1 MNQIE
6 YDCENE
12 FIAREEISLPRFV
25 LNKAKQSASECCSSR
40 GIWKIVQRRIPALRW
55 IPRYKIADLVPD
67 ILAGLTTGIYSIPQG
82 MSYSVLASLPPVY
95 GLYASFFPPLIYFF
109 FGSSKH
115 SSCSLFSLLC
125 IMVAKARTNILPDF
139 DNGTTATEYKDLHDL
154 TPISVTTSLCLLT
167 GLIQLGMALARLD
180 ILVSYLSDAAIC
192 GLTFGAVIQAVL
204 SQINGVLGTESH
216 TIEGT
221 FLHNYYKLY
230 DICEHIGETNIATL
244 IISIIVFTILLTS
257 KYMIEARTIKKGV
270 PFPTELIVIIVAT
283 ILSHFCKFE
292 ERWKVKVVSEI
303 KRGFSTPGIP
313 RFDVM
318 KYLIGNGISI
328 AIVGFALTISFG
340 KLFAKKHGYRVDP
353 NQELLALGLSNA
365 ISSIF
370 GVFPV
375 CTSLSKTIVSEAA
388 GARTQLTGMVSC
400 VILLIAILWMG
411 PLLEDLP
418 VCILS
423 CIVLVSLRSLLLKIF
438 ELPKLWRCSKL
449 DVVIWV
455 VTAIVTI
462 LWDIV
467 EGLVAGI
474 IIAILLVV
482 TRTQWPRLYDLG
494 VIDETQSDFREI
506 TRYGKAT
513 RLQVPIFRFDAPPI
527 FTNIDIFKK
536 KLRQIVDKLSEGNEN
551 GGYSCDLPQLK
562 NWAPLILDCSTWIYT
577 DSMGIEAVKDI
588 NEECLKSKVVILFAN
603 LRSSVCVQ
611 YHRAG
616 LFSSMCDGQFYP
628 SIRDALQIADRLKN
642 DPTTMLNEDTCL
654 SKFLSDLQ
662 KKMDDLSASNLK
674 LPIFVARVNEIF
686 LLRFVKVP
694 GSDEKSSHLGSISS
708 IEECDLS

>member
-25 LNKAKQSASECCSSR
+25 LNKAKQSASECCSAR
-40 GIWKIVQRRIPALRW
+40 GIWKIAQRRIPALRW

-67 ILAGLTTGIYSIPQG
+67 ILAGLTTGIYSINQG
-82 MSYSVLASLPPVY
+82 MSYSVLASLPPIY

-109 FGSSKH
+109 FGSSRH
-115 SSCSLFSLLC
+115 SSCGIFSLLC
-125 IMVAKARTNILPDF
+125 IMVGKARTNILPDF
-139 DNGTTATEYKDLHDL
+139 DNGTTATEYKDIHDL
-154 TPISVTTSLCLLT
+154 TPISVATSLCLLT
-167 GLIQLGMALARLD
+167 GLIQLGMTLARLD

-216 TIEGT
+216 TIDGT
-221 FLHNYYKLY
+221 FLHNYY
-230 DICEHIGETNIATL
+230 
-244 IISIIVFTILLTS
+244 
-257 KYMIEARTIKKGV
+257 
-270 PFPTELIVIIVAT
+270 IIVAT

-303 KRGFSTPGIP
+303 KRGFSTPEIP
-313 RFDVM
+313 RFDIM
-318 KYLIGNGISI
+318 KYLVGNGISI
-328 AIVGFALTISFG
+328 AIVGFALAISFG
-340 KLFAKKHGYRVDP
+340 KLFAKKHGYRIDP

-370 GVFPV
+370 AVFPI
-375 CTSLSKTIVSEAA
+375 CTSLSRTIVGEAA
-388 GARTQLTGMVSC
+388 GARTQLTGMVSS

-418 VCILS
+418 MCILS
-423 CIVLVSLRSLLLKIF
+423 CIVLVSLRSLLFKIL

-449 DVVIWV
+449 DAVIWV

-462 LWDIV
+462 LWDII
-467 EGLVAGI
+467 EGLIAGI

-482 TRTQWPRLYDLG
+482 VRTQWPRLHDLG

-513 RLQVPIFRFDAPPI
+513 RLQVPIIRFDAPLI

-536 KLRQIVDKLSEGNEN
+536 KLRQVVDTLDEGNEN
-551 GGYSCDLPQLK
+551 DNHSCELPQLK
-562 NWAPLILDCSTWIYT
+562 NWVPLILDCSTWIYT

-588 NEECLKSKVVILFAN
+588 NEECLKSKAVLLFAN
-603 LRSSVCVQ
+603 LKSSVRIQ
-611 YHRAG
+611 YYRAG

-642 DPTTMLNEDTCL
+642 DSTTMLNEDTSL

-662 KKMDDLSASNLK
+662 AKMDSSSASNLK

-694 GSDEKSSHLGSISS
+694 GSNEKSSHLGSISS

>member
-55 IPRYKIADLVPD
+55 IPRYKFADLVPD

-95 GLYASFFPPLIYFF
+95 GLYASFFPSLIYFF

-115 SSCSLFSLLC
+115 CSCGIFSLLC
-125 IMVAKARTNILPDF
+125 IMIAKARTNILPDF
-139 DNGTTATEYKDLHDL
+139 DNGTTATEYKDIHDL
-154 TPISVTTSLCLLT
+154 TPISVATSLCLLT
-167 GLIQLGMALARLD
+167 GLIQLGMTLARLD

-192 GLTFGAVIQAVL
+192 GLTFGAAIQALL
-204 SQINGVLGTESH
+204 SQINGVLGTKSH
-216 TIEGT
+216 TINRT
-221 FLHNYYKLY
+221 FLQNYYKLY
-230 DICEHIGETNIATL
+230 DICKHIGETNIATL
-244 IISIIVFTILLTS
+244 VISLIVLTILLTS

-283 ILSHFCKFE
+283 ILSHFCKYE

-303 KRGFSTPGIP
+303 KRGFPTPEIP
-313 RFDVM
+313 RFDIM
-318 KYLIGNGISI
+318 RHLIGDGVSI
-328 AIVGFALTISFG
+328 AVVGFAITVSLG

-365 ISSIF
+365 ISSLLV
-370 GVFPV
+370 VFPISA
-375 CTSLSKTIVSEAA
+375 SLSRTLVSEAA
-388 GARTQLTGMVSC
+388 GARTQLTGMVASI
-400 VILLIAILWMG
+400 ILLITILWMG

-418 VCILS
+418 MCILS

-462 LWDIV
+462 LWDII
-467 EGLVAGI
+467 EGLIAGI

-482 TRTQWPRLYDLG
+482 VRTQWPRLHDLG

-506 TRYGKAT
+506 DRYGKAT
-513 RLQVPIFRFDAPPI
+513 RLQVPIIRFDAPLI

-536 KLRQIVDKLSEGNEN
+536 KLRQVVDKLDEGNEN
-551 GGYSCDLPQLK
+551 DDNLCELPQLK

-588 NEECLKSKVVILFAN
+588 NEECLRSKAVLLFAN
-603 LRSSVCVQ
+603 LKSSVRIQ
-611 YHRAG
+611 YYRAG

-628 SIRDALQIADRLKN
+628 SIRDALQIANRLKN

-662 KKMDDLSASNLK
+662 AKMDSSPASNLK
-674 LPIFVARVNEIF
+674 APSFIKRVTRKF
-686 LLRFVKVP
+686 LLRFAKVP
-694 GSDEKSSHLGSISS
+694 AIREKPSPPSSRSS